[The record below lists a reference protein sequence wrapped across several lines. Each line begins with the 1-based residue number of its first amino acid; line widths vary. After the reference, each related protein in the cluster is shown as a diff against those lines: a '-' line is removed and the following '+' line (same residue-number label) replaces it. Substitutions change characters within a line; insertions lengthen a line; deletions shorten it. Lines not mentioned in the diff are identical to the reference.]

1 MALKRM
7 DVTAIGNTKWNDEVR
22 KETIKYEAEE
32 RERKSTKWDETE
44 RERMKRNESNVMD
57 LNIITIEWRRS
68 GTTRHYCHCYCH

>member
-57 LNIITIEWRRS
+57 LNIITIEWRCS

>member
-44 RERMKRNESNVMD
+44 RDRMKRNESNLMD
-57 LNIITIEWRRS
+57 LNIITIE
-68 GTTRHYCHCYCH
+68 